1 VAEGI
6 GLSEPVVAAVD
17 EAARVVMDLVR
28 GAGPARSGGK
38 PVGSGG
44 FVTKE

>member
-17 EAARVVMDLVR
+17 EAARMVMDLV
-28 GAGPARSGGK
+28 
-38 PVGSGG
+38 
-44 FVTKE
+44 KEESHVPRHTG